1 MKNLIKIYS
10 RYILSACLLLLL
22 LAAANFIFLAASVL
36 HYTSYYED
44 GSSLGSMGSI
54 AEEIVQQPM
63 ENNGFPFLSEEGI
76 RLAEKSRY
84 CFAFI
89 LSPSGDVV
97 WQWEMPEEFPSRFSP
112 GDVSAFSKWYLHD
125 YPVKTR
131 RYGDYLLVCGQPQH
145 STWKYSIEF
154 PETFMKN
161 LGFYF
166 KCILIV
172 NLILLASV
180 LLVAGYR
187 FYISLRP
194 LAQGIDMLADGNT
207 VSLPEKGLTSGL
219 CGRLNQTS
227 LILKEQKEAL
237 AQRDHART
245 EWISG
250 VSHDIRTPLSMIMGY
265 ADSLASSTALS
276 SGQQK
281 EAEIIKQQSLVI
293 KKLIEDLNLTS
304 KLEYHMQ
311 PLRTGTFFLAP
322 FLRSL
327 AAAYL
332 NEMSGKHCEITL
344 NIPDHLEKIYMDG
357 DQALLS
363 RAMNNLIGNSIRH
376 NPAGCHITISAI
388 LLNDHVCSVCIRDS
402 GAGIPEQVIQA
413 LEEKTSASGTGRP
426 PYYAPGIGTS
436 AYYGPPHRK
445 ADRTL
450 PSGQFLLQYGQTRHL
465 HGTARHGKNY
475 GRSGFLTFSCSVQPA
490 CFLSLEIT
498 FFFNAM
504 NNITSAIV
512 IKIWAIPAMPEREA
526 STAFVSS
533 AFFTCIIPL
542 ASIVTAIKG
551 RAILYNT

>member
-1 MKNLIKIYS
+1 
-10 RYILSACLLLLL
+10 
-22 LAAANFIFLAASVL
+22 
-36 HYTSYYED
+36 
-44 GSSLGSMGSI
+44 MGSI

-219 CGRLNQTS
+219 
-227 LILKEQKEAL
+227 
-237 AQRDHART
+237 
-245 EWISG
+245 
-250 VSHDIRTPLSMIMGY
+250 
-265 ADSLASSTALS
+265 
-276 SGQQK
+276 
-281 EAEIIKQQSLVI
+281 
-293 KKLIEDLNLTS
+293 
-304 KLEYHMQ
+304 
-311 PLRTGTFFLAP
+311 
-322 FLRSL
+322 
-327 AAAYL
+327 
-332 NEMSGKHCEITL
+332 
-344 NIPDHLEKIYMDG
+344 
-357 DQALLS
+357 
-363 RAMNNLIGNSIRH
+363 
-376 NPAGCHITISAI
+376 
-388 LLNDHVCSVCIRDS
+388 
-402 GAGIPEQVIQA
+402 
-413 LEEKTSASGTGRP
+413 
-426 PYYAPGIGTS
+426 
-436 AYYGPPHRK
+436 
-445 ADRTL
+445 
-450 PSGQFLLQYGQTRHL
+450 
-465 HGTARHGKNY
+465 
-475 GRSGFLTFSCSVQPA
+475 
-490 CFLSLEIT
+490 
-498 FFFNAM
+498 
-504 NNITSAIV
+504 
-512 IKIWAIPAMPEREA
+512 
-526 STAFVSS
+526 
-533 AFFTCIIPL
+533 
-542 ASIVTAIKG
+542 
-551 RAILYNT
+551 

>member
-44 GSSLGSMGSI
+44 DSSLGNMSSI
-54 AEEIVQQPM
+54 AEEIIQQPM

-76 RLAEKSRY
+76 RLAEKSHY

-207 VSLPEKGLTSGL
+207 VSLPEKGLTAGL

-265 ADSLASSTALS
+265 ADSLAGSAALS

-332 NEMSGKHCEITL
+332 NEMSGKHYEITL
-344 NIPDHLEKIYMDG
+344 NLPDHLEKIYMDG
-357 DQALLS
+357 DQALLG

-413 LEEKTSASGTGRP
+413 LEEKTSASGTGRHTTHP
-426 PYYAPGIGTS
+426 ASEQVHIMGLRIAKQIVLSHQGNFYFSTDRRGIFMELPVMEKTM
-436 AYYGPPHRK
+436 
-445 ADRTL
+445 AD
-450 PSGQFLLQYGQTRHL
+450 
-465 HGTARHGKNY
+465 
-475 GRSGFLTFSCSVQPA
+475 PA
-490 CFLSLEIT
+490 S
-498 FFFNAM
+498 
-504 NNITSAIV
+504 
-512 IKIWAIPAMPEREA
+512 
-526 STAFVSS
+526 
-533 AFFTCIIPL
+533 
-542 ASIVTAIKG
+542 
-551 RAILYNT
+551 